1 MKVCLRLIGSYR
13 KLLPPD
19 TNGSTIELDIPRG
32 TTVAGLVSQF
42 GVPLT
47 ADSVIVVNGLS
58 VDWETALIEGD
69 EVAAFSAM
77 AGG

>member
-1 MKVCLRLIGSYR
+1 MKVSLRLIGSYR
-13 KLLPPD
+13 KLLPPG
-19 TNGSTIELDIPRG
+19 TKGSTIEVDIPRG

-47 ADSVIVVNGLS
+47 EDTVIVVNGLS
-58 VDWETALIEGD
+58 VDWETTLTESD
-69 EVAAFSAM
+69 EVSAFSAM